1 MIKTDLSSRLE
12 NSSSTRVIVD
22 AICGLKMLVLYSAP
36 RVSPVVAS
44 DLGTPQTQTLDSSR

>member
-1 MIKTDLSSRLE
+1 MIKTDLSGVLK
-12 NSSSTRVIVD
+12 NSSFNRVVVD

-44 DLGTPQTQTLDSSR
+44 DLGTPQNQTLDPSR